1 MTVEKYCKK
10 TKKVL
15 FKIQIYKMNTVKK
28 IIESLTVI
36 IDRDK
41 DTGKESISDD
51 ADGHS
56 TDSIVPAGV
65 KEILSLDLSIVNFYQ
80 SSGSKSSFPTPHRG
94 HS

>member
-65 KEILSLDLSIVNFYQ
+65 KEILSLDFSIVNFYHVFRFKIVF
-80 SSGSKSSFPTPHRG
+80 SNPA
-94 HS
+94 

>member
-1 MTVEKYCKK
+1 
-10 TKKVL
+10 
-15 FKIQIYKMNTVKK
+15 MNTVKK

-36 IDRDK
+36 DRDE

-51 ADGHS
+51 ADRHA

-65 KEILSLDLSIVNFYQ
+65 KEILSLDFRIVNFYQ

>member
-1 MTVEKYCKK
+1 
-10 TKKVL
+10 
-15 FKIQIYKMNTVKK
+15 MNTVKK

-36 IDRDK
+36 DRAE

-51 ADGHS
+51 ADRHA

-65 KEILSLDLSIVNFYQ
+65 KEILSLDFRIVNFYQ